1 MYVLGLGLANFRS
14 KGALYTQCMNQTHW
28 SVSNTNSNSKHMLYY
43 LGSGNGVDEGG
54 LLEAMVAGSDSH
66 LPARVDCLIHHL
78 ARELL
83 LCLAQVS
90 LHIQLHIVLETLHL
104 G

>member
-1 MYVLGLGLANFRS
+1 MYVLGLGLANCRS
-14 KGALYTQCMNQTHW
+14 KGALYTQFYEPKLIGRFQIRTATLIM
-28 SVSNTNSNSKHMLYY
+28 YY
-43 LGSGNGVDEGG
+43 LSSGNGVDKGG
-54 LLEAMVAGSDSH
+54 LLESMVAGSDSH
-66 LPARVDCLIHHL
+66 LPARVDCLVHHL